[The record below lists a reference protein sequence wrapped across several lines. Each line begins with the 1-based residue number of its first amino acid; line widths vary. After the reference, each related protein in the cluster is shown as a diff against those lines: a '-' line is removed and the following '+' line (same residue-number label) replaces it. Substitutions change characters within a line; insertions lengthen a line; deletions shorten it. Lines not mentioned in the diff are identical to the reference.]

1 MFHLNDCL
9 GSYKKVQSN
18 YYRLSCSYPLICK
31 LYKPENT
38 CQLFQFIY
46 FSTMARITCILLLA
60 FSFSSF
66 AQTNLDTLSFS
77 TSMAQDSA
85 LNKPVLIGEAHE
97 VKGTYE
103 AEAFMIEELVK
114 RGNTH
119 LVLESGVSEIA
130 ILSEY
135 LKTGN
140 EDVLQFTRARGQNY
154 RKFIQ
159 RLREIYLLHP
169 EMTLQGVDFER
180 PVCLEYVFNKCFTG
194 ITDPALMPAINR
206 LREIKANTSP
216 KEVKEIL
223 LEVRAQYQQCESGFE
238 TALKENAS
246 NLKQIVFNP
255 VFMKDFMFTSKTR
268 DENIVKN
275 LAAISSADLNK
286 SIIIFGSNHFTNKSL
301 FWTGFAN
308 LIGDS
313 TDCRLFLFAYKDCTN
328 FLKKGKYSSDQP
340 LATYVANESSL
351 APKVDFIAAYNKE
364 ISLTKP
370 DGKFVVVRL
379 VGQ

>member
-1 MFHLNDCL
+1 MH
-9 GSYKKVQSN
+9 
-18 YYRLSCSYPLICK
+18 RLKI
-31 LYKPENT
+31 
-38 CQLFQFIY
+38 LF
-46 FSTMARITCILLLA
+46 LLT
-60 FSFSSF
+60 FSFASN
-66 AQTNLDTLSFS
+66 AQTNLDTLSFKN
-77 TSMAQDSA
+77 A
-85 LNKPVLIGEAHE
+85 LATYSDDHFPVLIGEAHE

-103 AEAFMIEELVK
+103 VEAYMIEELVK
-114 RGNTH
+114 NGNTH

-130 ILSEY
+130 IISEY
-135 LKTGN
+135 LNTGN

-180 PVCLEYVFNKCFTG
+180 PVCLEYVFNKWFTG
-194 ITDPALMPAINR
+194 INDPALIPAINK
-206 LREIKANTSP
+206 LREIKTNTSP
-216 KEVKEIL
+216 KEVKAIL
-223 LEVRAQYQQCESGFE
+223 LEVSKQYQQYESGFE

-246 NLKQIVFNP
+246 YLKQIVFNP

-275 LAAISSADLNK
+275 LAGIPTSDLNK

-340 LATYVANESSL
+340 LAEYVANESSSV
-351 APKVDFIAAYNKE
+351 PRIDFISAFNKE
-364 ISLTKP
+364 ISLTNP
-370 DGKFVVVRL
+370 NGKFVVVRL